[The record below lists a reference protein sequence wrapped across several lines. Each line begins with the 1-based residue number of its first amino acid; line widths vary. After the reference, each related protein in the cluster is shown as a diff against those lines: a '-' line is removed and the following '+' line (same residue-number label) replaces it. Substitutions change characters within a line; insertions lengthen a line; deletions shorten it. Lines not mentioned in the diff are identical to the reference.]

1 MGGIPRGAFS
11 ASLSAGPLLE
21 LELSWTTQSAPSTR
35 SRTLPSFAARLLGN
49 LAGNGPA
56 FFSLMVET
64 SLMSKPVSRQDP
76 IAKTA

>member
-1 MGGIPRGAFS
+1 MGGIPRGALSGPLQSPFS
-11 ASLSAGPLLE
+11 SLSRPG
-21 LELSWTTQSAPSTR
+21 TTQSAPSTR
-35 SRTLPSFAARLLGN
+35 SSCRRSQQGSSATWQVMGQR
-49 LAGNGPA
+49 

>member
-1 MGGIPRGAFS
+1 MGGIPRGALSGPLQSTFS
-11 ASLSAGPLLE
+11 SLSRAV
-21 LELSWTTQSAPSTR
+21 TTQSAPSTSTSCRR
-35 SRTLPSFAARLLGN
+35 SQQGSSATWQVMGQR
-49 LAGNGPA
+49 